1 MNSSNN
7 GKNRIAPLET
17 LETISSNLEMGDQNV
32 SPTFSKT
39 EQISHELDN
48 KTDDSIH
55 YISWLFGILLSCTA
69 LLSAL
74 IVPWHNVLKEP
85 FYLYEHHIYA
95 GAPWLAILVATY
107 IMQLEYWAG
116 IKYDKKMNL
125 FFFLTCIFGVI
136 YAVIALSHFYVHV
149 YYFELFA
156 PAPYGGLV
164 PGHFGT
170 YVLIAI
176 LFFRYHYT

>member
-55 YISWLFGILLSCTA
+55 YISWLFGILLTCTA

-85 FYLYEHHIYA
+85 FYWYEI
-95 GAPWLAILVATY
+95 WV
-107 IMQLEYWAG
+107 
-116 IKYDKKMNL
+116 
-125 FFFLTCIFGVI
+125 F
-136 YAVIALSHFYVHV
+136 
-149 YYFELFA
+149 
-156 PAPYGGLV
+156 
-164 PGHFGT
+164 
-170 YVLIAI
+170 
-176 LFFRYHYT
+176 